1 MSSFLT
7 DLFNSIFT
15 PGPTHT
21 LLVATNA
28 SFACLQLL
36 LAVLFVATYSIHF
49 VILSVLCG
57 GLWWAI
63 NWFVSE
69 LAAAKKKEEEAE
81 RLRNVR
87 KGKERQISPVEGS
100 ETEGEI
106 VVGAG
111 REGSKAVADTISKE
125 AEPLAAQSAEA
136 IRKRRSLAG
145 EMSTEDEWEKVEEEA
160 GKDR

>member
-36 LAVLFVATYSIHF
+36 LAVLFIATYSIHF
-49 VILSVLCG
+49 IILSGLCG

-63 NWFVSE
+63 NWFVAE
-69 LAAAKKKEEEAE
+69 LAAAKQKEEEAE

-87 KGKERQISPVEGS
+87 KGKERQISPAEGS
-100 ETEGEI
+100 ETEGET
-106 VVGAG
+106 VARAG
-111 REGSKAVADTISKE
+111 REGAREAAKAVSKE
-125 AEPLAAQSAEA
+125 LEPLAVPPAET

-160 GKDR
+160 AKDR

>member
-36 LAVLFVATYSIHF
+36 LAVLFIATYSIHF

-69 LAAAKKKEEEAE
+69 LAAAKQKEEEAE
-81 RLRNVR
+81 RLRSVR
-87 KGKERQISPVEGS
+87 RGKERQISPVEGS
-100 ETEGEI
+100 ETEGETA
-106 VVGAG
+106 VRAG
-111 REGSKAVADTISKE
+111 REGGKEVAREVSRE
-125 AEPLAAQSAEA
+125 VEPLAVSSVET